1 LTALIA
7 AVTISHEKESSGKV
21 CILADAAGFEIGK
34 CIFLEKQEKNKPIT
48 KGIAAAILVIGI
60 LLIMMGVFI
69 QGKEWTG
76 LVLRTFSTIGIALV
90 ISALMTLFVS

>member
-7 AVTISHEKESSGKV
+7 AVTISHEKEFSGKV
-21 CILADAAGFEIGK
+21 CILANAAGFEIGK
-34 CIFLEKQEKNKPIT
+34 CIFMKRQEKNKPVT
-48 KGIAAAILVIGI
+48 KGIAAAILIIGI

-76 LVLRTFSTIGIALV
+76 LVLRTFSTLGIALV
-90 ISALMTLFVS
+90 ISALVTLSVS